1 MRHKKMRKLMIVLA
15 VVVVM
20 VPLLAGV
27 ALAYDDRII
36 QCNSKPCYGT
46 KKSDKILER
55 IGEGKPDTILAR
67 GANDLVRAN
76 KYTDDRDVVKSG
88 GGFDTVNVA
97 DGDRR
102 DKARPAL
109 GLNKC
114 IVDARKEAGAGCAKV
129 VVR

>member
-1 MRHKKMRKLMIVLA
+1 MRKLMMVMAL
-15 VVVVM
+15 VVVM
-20 VPLLAGV
+20 VPLLAGA
-27 ALAYDDRII
+27 ALAYDRII
-36 QCNSKPCYGT
+36 QCDSKPCYGG
-46 KKSDKILER
+46 SGQDKILER
-55 IGEGKPDTILAR
+55 IGDGKPDEIIAR

-76 KYTDDRDVVKSG
+76 KYTNDRDVVKSG

-102 DKARPAL
+102 DKARPGL
-109 GLNKC
+109 GINKC

>member
-1 MRHKKMRKLMIVLA
+1 MRKLIMVMAL
-15 VVVVM
+15 VVVM

-27 ALAYDDRII
+27 ALAYGRII
-36 QCNSKPCYGT
+36 QCTSKPCYGGRGQDT
-46 KKSDKILER
+46 ILER
-55 IGEGKPDTILAR
+55 IGDGKPDTIIAR

-76 KYTDDRDVVKSG
+76 KYTNDRDVVKSG

-102 DKARPAL
+102 DTAKPGL
-109 GLNKC
+109 GINKC
-114 IVDARKEAGAGCAKV
+114 IVDARKEAGVGCAKV

>member
-1 MRHKKMRKLMIVLA
+1 MRHKMRKLIMVLA
-15 VVVVM
+15 LVVVM

-27 ALAYDDRII
+27 ALAYDRII
-36 QCNSKPCYGT
+36 QCNSKPCYGGRGQ
-46 KKSDKILER
+46 DRILER
-55 IGEGKPDTILAR
+55 IGDGKPDTIIAR

-76 KYTDDRDVVKSG
+76 KYTNDRDVVKSG

-102 DKARPAL
+102 DTARPGL
-109 GLNKC
+109 GINRC
-114 IVDARKEAGAGCAKV
+114 IVDARKEAGAGCARV

>member
-1 MRHKKMRKLMIVLA
+1 MRKLTMGLVL
-15 VVVVM
+15 VVM
-20 VPLLAGV
+20 VPLLAGAASAFEQIV
-27 ALAYDDRII
+27 

-46 KKSDKILER
+46 KSGDLILER
-55 IGEGKPDTILAR
+55 IGNGKPDTIVAR

-76 KYTDDRDVVKSG
+76 NYTNDTDVVKGG

-97 DGDRR
+97 DGDKR
-102 DKARPAL
+102 DTARPGL
-109 GLNKC
+109 GINKC